1 MSSNDK
7 QSGLIE
13 IGALWYSTK
22 TPGVM
27 TGNFGNR
34 ARIVVIPNKF
44 KEKENQPDAKIC
56 VAQNEKPQ
64 QRKED
69 DVPW

>member
-1 MSSNDK
+1 MSNKNEQSN
-7 QSGLIE
+7 LIE

-27 TGNFGNR
+27 SGSFGNR
-34 ARIVVIPNKF
+34 ARVIVIPNKF
-44 KEKENQPDAKIC
+44 KEKDNQPDMKILI
-56 VAQNEKPQ
+56 APNDKPQ
-64 QRKED
+64 QKKED

>member
-1 MSSNDK
+1 MANDDK
-7 QSGLIE
+7 QSSLIE

-27 TGNFGNR
+27 SGNFGNR

-44 KEKENQPDAKIC
+44 KEKDNQPDMKIC
-56 VAQNEKPQ
+56 IAPNDKPQ
-64 QRKED
+64 QKKED

>member
-1 MSSNDK
+1 MANDNK
-7 QSGLIE
+7 QSSLIE

-27 TGNFGNR
+27 SGSFGNR

-44 KEKENQPDAKIC
+44 KDKDNQPDMKIC
-56 VAQNEKPQ
+56 IAPNDKPQ
-64 QRKED
+64 QKKED

>member
-1 MSSNDK
+1 MSNQNK
-7 QSGLIE
+7 QGGLIE

-27 TGNFGNR
+27 SGTFGNR

-44 KEKENQPDAKIC
+44 KEKDNQPDMKIC
-56 VAQNEKPQ
+56 IAPNDKPQ
-64 QRKED
+64 QQKED